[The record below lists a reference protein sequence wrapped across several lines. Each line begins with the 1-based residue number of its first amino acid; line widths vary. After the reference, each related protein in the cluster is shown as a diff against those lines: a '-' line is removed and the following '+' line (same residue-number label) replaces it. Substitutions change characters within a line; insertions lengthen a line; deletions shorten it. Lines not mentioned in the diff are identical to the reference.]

1 MNSEEVVLLLKKNPR
16 IINGHAIELPKF
28 ATGTRLLLNF
38 SGTYPVA
45 CCTAC
50 PHSCAA
56 TPSAATDVDYTL
68 HPKVSASL
76 FLDHNGQ

>member
-38 SGTYPVA
+38 SGTYPSHAV
-45 CCTAC
+45 
-50 PHSCAA
+50 
-56 TPSAATDVDYTL
+56 L
-68 HPKVSASL
+68 HARIHALLRQVL
-76 FLDHNGQ
+76 LLM

>member
-56 TPSAATDVDYTL
+56 TPSAATDVELYVASE
-68 HPKVSASL
+68 VSASL